1 MQVAQETSKV
11 VWYSHFFKN
20 FPQFVVIHT
29 VKVLRLV
36 SEAEVDIFLEF
47 PGFLYDVM
55 NVSNLILGS
64 SAFSKFS
71 LHIWK
76 ISIHIPLKPI
86 LKDMG
91 HNLTSMWSE
100 CIGSLNILWHC
111 ASLGFEWKNDLFQS
125 CGHCWVFQICWHIEC
140 STLTT
145 PSFRIWNS
153 SAGIPTPPL
162 ALLVG
167 MLPKTHLTSHSWMSG
182 CRWVTTP
189 SWLSQSLRTFLYCS
203 SAYFCHLFLL
213 FCFR

>member
-1 MQVAQETSKV
+1 MYSFPNLESVRCSMSGTNYWILAHIQVAQETSKV
-11 VWYSHFFKN
+11 VWYSHLFKN

-71 LHIWK
+71 LYIWK
-76 ISIHIPLKPI
+76 FSIHLPLKPI

-111 ASLGFEWKNDLFQS
+111 ASLGFEWKNWPFPVLWPLLSFPNLLTYWMQ
-125 CGHCWVFQICWHIEC
+125 HINN
-140 STLTT
+140 TI
-145 PSFRIWNS
+145 F
-153 SAGIPTPPL
+153 
-162 ALLVG
+162 
-167 MLPKTHLTSHSWMSG
+167 
-182 CRWVTTP
+182 
-189 SWLSQSLRTFLYCS
+189 
-203 SAYFCHLFLL
+203 
-213 FCFR
+213 